1 MSRKYFSS
9 VLTLVIL
16 GSSFLMPP
24 ATADDSSAQ
33 IVQPDDCLPAVLM
46 LRGSDE
52 YPRPT
57 NIDPS
62 KENGGIEKWQYKTS
76 IDNTTFIETNNYE
89 GQKFRELLQPFV
101 DQTNP
106 ALTVSK
112 VRFIGIDYEALDV
125 LPNYGGLDELSLK
138 NKITAVGAITG
149 VHAVKYQNSY
159 NNGALKAIEKIR
171 DDQARGC
178 ETQYMLMGYSQGAIS
193 ARIAIDL
200 LGEDTNKIHSTYL
213 VGDPLNDGSKEL
225 STDQI
230 SPAHAQS
237 DMDGVLRSGL
247 TSLRNTQLANVLTLP
262 FASKTNNYLKKLTN
276 ADSLIYRDSVSPSRV
291 LCHDGDIICDFM
303 AGSNMDHHNNYFNTS
318 SQNAEVL
325 LQGQNDLIYEVE
337 AFDQQVQNLANSQSH
352 NPRAR
357 VLKKTPSV
365 NTSTTLYNLANAQP
379 GDTCSW
385 DEGNN
390 GTYEATDIPCE
401 VYEYANSSKIERLR
415 VKVTDSYGSN
425 YFFELEDEV
434 LEVEQIEHVLTLD
447 PNSWY
452 QFKVKEMP
460 LTEKDRNNGYYYDDE
475 KEEMVLDK
483 YWEPSFTGDQCV
495 EWFYQDPFSVVD
507 DYHWN
512 MDLVDCKEVLRSGNA
527 FDAMQVFKP
536 SKEGVKS
543 GYDDDYSWGRD
554 STIEEYLT
562 LVPHADNN
570 ETFKPILTEI
580 IDNIPYYSF
589 RNQTNCVT
597 AKDNEAGY
605 TNLFIET
612 CMDSSNAQLFEA
624 RKING
629 NYGSLSLEKD
639 TTPPKE
645 PNNVLLEVDHNGL
658 SMMIWDKVEDR
669 GIETTY
675 ELYKVNSNPT
685 RYNHYDTYY
694 SGEVR
699 AKDLYAESIPLGQSK
714 TYAIRALDEKGLYSP
729 YAHITVNRITEPVR
743 KPTKPILSTITED
756 NTNVT
761 LSLPTYDTSKIR
773 GVRVYDNDEYLG
785 THTGSMV
792 NLPVLP
798 GTTHTYYYRYEVNDQ
813 IVSVPSNKL
822 KVIIPASQ

>member
-1 MSRKYFSS
+1 MISGVIYSVPTYADNISS
-9 VLTLVIL
+9 
-16 GSSFLMPP
+16 PNEN
-24 ATADDSSAQ
+24 
-33 IVQPDDCLPAVLM
+33 IVSEGDCLPAVL
-46 LRGSDE
+46 LFRGSDE
-52 YPRPT
+52 FPQSESGYPIEVPIPKDYYQEKDGKETHFITT
-57 NIDPS
+57 NR
-62 KENGGIEKWQYKTS
+62 
-76 IDNTTFIETNNYE
+76 YE
-89 GQKFRELLQPFV
+89 GNTMGDLLTAFV
-101 DQTNP
+101 NQTNP

-112 VRFIGIDYEALDV
+112 TRFIGVKYEALPV
-125 LPNYGGLDELSLK
+125 FPSL
-138 NKITAVGAITG
+138 NSDDSLIQQGVRVGH
-149 VHAVKYQNSY
+149 HAVKYQDSY
-159 NNGALKAIEKIR
+159 NNGARKAVEFIQNDIR
-171 DDQARGC
+171 NGC
-178 ETQYMLMGYSQGAIS
+178 NTTYMFAGYSQGAIS
-193 ARIAIDL
+193 ARIAL
-200 LGEDTNKIHSTYL
+200 EMLGNNEDKVVSTYL
-213 VGDPLNDGSKEL
+213 VGDPVNDSEQLL
-225 STDQI
+225 SNNQA
-230 SPAHAQS
+230 SPAHNREDS
-237 DMDGVLRSGL
+237 DGVLRYGL
-247 TSLRNTQLANVLTLP
+247 EWVAKGLFFSDLGDGARSYLDKFESSDSIVYRNNS
-262 FASKTNNYLKKLTN
+262 F
-276 ADSLIYRDSVSPSRV
+276 SPSRV
-291 LCHDGDIICDFM
+291 LCHEDDLVCDFGK
-303 AGSNMDHHNNYFNTS
+303 GSNLDNHMNYFQAKLEDPNS
-318 SQNAEVL
+318 SGNFD
-325 LQGQNDLIYEVE
+325 LQYEINE
-337 AFDQQVQNLANSQSH
+337 FDKQVQSLANSQSH

-365 NTSTTLYNLANAQP
+365 NTSTTLYNLANSQP

-390 GTYEATDIPCE
+390 GTYETTNIPCE
-401 VYEYANSSKIERLR
+401 VYEYANSSKTERLR

-475 KEEMVLDK
+475 KEKMVLDE

-495 EWFYQDPFSVVD
+495 EWSYQDPFSVVD
-507 DYHWN
+507 NHHWN
-512 MDLVDCKEVLRSGNA
+512 MDLLDCKEVLRSGNA

-536 SKEGVKS
+536 SKDGMKS
-543 GYDDDYSWGRD
+543 GYDDGYSWGRD
-554 STIEEYLT
+554 DIIEEYLT
-562 LVPHADNN
+562 LVPHAGNN
-570 ETFKPILTEI
+570 ETFKPVLTEI

-589 RNQTNCVT
+589 RNQNNCVT

-612 CMDSSNAQLFEA
+612 CMDNSNAQLFEA

-629 NYGSLSLEKD
+629 NYGSLSFEKD

-699 AKDLYAESIPLGQSK
+699 AKDLYAESIPLGQNK

-785 THTGSMV
+785 THTGSTI
-792 NLPVLP
+792 NLPVRP
-798 GTTHTYYYRYEVNDQ
+798 GTTHTYYYRFEVNDQ